1 MGCTAST
8 LPNSG
13 VPNYIA
19 EDYDDF
25 DNRDDI
31 EISHHDD
38 HKSEVH
44 LQNGIDRRNN
54 YITGRPIQQHHQRQ
68 RQRQRR
74 QSSFSCGGGSDHHI
88 GMGSGPLSL
97 NCGANPASITDS
109 PEKCKRK
116 EFSSSNAPSYCA
128 AGVHQNIDDYL
139 TEHSRQG
146 LQYESAT
153 KQLQQLITPDE
164 YDNLINIHPSQ
175 PPFLGSTYWVAVSPS
190 QSSKKSLSYSRNSST
205 YSSPP
210 QQHHQLLMTPQEG
223 DGHPD
228 NSNGHQYYPSL
239 ITPSTV
245 DESSPIRGV
254 DGTIEVDDCATFPT
268 LLTPRED
275 DDEECL
281 TTRKL
286 FSEEGTVATK
296 TPRQSFKFNCIHPSL
311 PSRTVTPPPPSPGRF
326 SKYSNNSPNVTTFS
340 GPGYQ
345 SSERY
350 VTTLPSSKDP
360 IRLRITESSNTSC
373 NLHSSPSA
381 SSRRSPGDY
390 YSFDPHF
397 LNSSYKITQNGRT
410 YGNGLQI
417 KSCSGFMTLE
427 DINGNVLAVMKSI
440 YATNAPRRIVYAPQ
454 QRFKGQMCSSFRLR
468 SMGKCALG
476 SKKQRIMVVEG
487 KEGIKL
493 YPWVMVKKDS
503 ADINSPCSIHYV
515 VEEKKS
521 GGSFQCSPAFVGRHG
536 FDDGGQTH
544 TIVSRMDDC
553 ENSCDNPKGRRSNKD
568 RRSTGTPCCV
578 IMRDRSNIDAVDM
591 VISPGID
598 PCLMICYLAMHT
610 KMDLE
615 PVLASVGGF

>member
-13 VPNYIA
+13 VSNYII
-19 EDYDDF
+19 EDYADF

-38 HKSEVH
+38 DHKSEEVH
-44 LQNGIDRRNN
+44 LQNDIDRRNN
-54 YITGRPIQQHHQRQ
+54 IITGRHTQQHHH

-88 GMGSGPLSL
+88 IGMGGGPLSL

-116 EFSSSNAPSYCA
+116 EFSSSNVDAISSSSYCA
-128 AGVHQNIDDYL
+128 AGVHQRIDDYL
-139 TEHSRQG
+139 
-146 LQYESAT
+146 
-153 KQLQQLITPDE
+153 TPDE
-164 YDNLINIHPSQ
+164 YDNLVNIHPSQ
-175 PPFLGSTYWVAVSPS
+175 PPFLGSTYWIAVSPS
-190 QSSKKSLSYSRNSST
+190 QSSKKSSSYLRNNSNS

-210 QQHHQLLMTPQEG
+210 QQQQQSIRKDQQQHNQILMTPQEG
-223 DGHPD
+223 DDDNPD
-228 NSNGHQYYPSL
+228 NSNGQQYYPSL

-245 DESSPIRGV
+245 DENSPIRGV
-254 DGTIEVDDCATFPT
+254 DRTIKVDDCATFPT
-268 LLTPRED
+268 LLTPREE

-281 TTRKL
+281 ITRKL
-286 FSEEGTVATK
+286 FPEEGTVATK
-296 TPRQSFKFNCIHPSL
+296 TPRQLFKFNCIHPPL
-311 PSRTVTPPPPSPGRF
+311 PSRSMTPPPPSPGRF
-326 SKYSNNSPNVTTFS
+326 RIHSDNSPNVTTFS

-350 VTTLPSSKDP
+350 VTTLPSIKDP

-373 NLHSSPSA
+373 NLLQSSPST
-381 SSRRSPGDY
+381 SSGRSPGDY

-454 QRFKGQMCSSFRLR
+454 QRFKGQICSSFRLR
-468 SMGKCALG
+468 SMGKCDTG

-503 ADINSPCSIHYV
+503 ADRNSPCSVHYV

-521 GGSFQCSPAFVGRHG
+521 GGSFQSSPAFIGRHG

-544 TIVSRMDDC
+544 TVVSRMDDS
-553 ENSCDNPKGRRSNKD
+553 ENSCDNRKGRRRSNKD

-591 VISPGID
+591 IISPGID